1 MGEMRIKLVSYLQ
14 LFSLYNTHPS
24 IAALNTK
31 LLNIKN
37 IIVNYFLNDVG
48 ERDALFNLTN
58 EIFIKSINK

>member
-14 LFSLYNTHPS
+14 LFSLYNTHSS

-48 ERDALFNLTN
+48 ERDALY
-58 EIFIKSINK
+58 SI